1 MANPDGYGFEVFYQF
16 GFVAICEQEM
26 RGFVQGKE
34 MKRTLILVGA
44 FAFATSSVSAGDMF
58 GADWKPKP
66 SVTLFGQKI
75 TWALP
80 SLCIGAKAGVLPD
93 AGISPDGLNFK
104 IPYLSLDFPF
114 PSFTVKAGGKTAEL
128 KLGAVSKSEHKPE

>member
-1 MANPDGYGFEVFYQF
+1 
-16 GFVAICEQEM
+16 
-26 RGFVQGKE
+26 
-34 MKRTLILVGA
+34 MKKTLVLVGA
-44 FAFATSSVSAGDMF
+44 LLFTASSVSAGDLF
-58 GADWKPKP
+58 GAGWKPKP
-66 SVTLFGQKI
+66 SVTLFGQKV

-80 SLCIGAKAGVLPD
+80 SLCVGAKAGVLPD

-128 KLGAVSKSEHKPE
+128 KLGSVNKSEHKPE